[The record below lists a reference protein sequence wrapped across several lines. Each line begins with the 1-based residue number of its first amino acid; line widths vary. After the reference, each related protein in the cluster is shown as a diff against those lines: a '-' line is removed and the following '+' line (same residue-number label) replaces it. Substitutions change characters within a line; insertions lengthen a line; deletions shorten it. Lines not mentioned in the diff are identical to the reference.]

1 MNSYSKLLASLILA
15 CFMGKASALNLSHL
29 GDNVYCMSFYSFA
42 ISESPDTDN
51 IMELQ
56 KALDYHTN
64 FTLEASVILGLSMQ
78 ADANKE
84 NNATISRLVNLANE
98 ELIAEIRAK
107 DWSSFINDNKEVCSD
122 IRESTT
128 KTSNI
133 NLNAKDIFTH
143 PYIEAVPMG
152 SSEEVFF
159 FFKKYT
165 TLFLAWVYFFVLAAF
180 LWGIILP
187 LVAWG
192 GLPQRVFVLGAFT
205 FGGYYVIQVLR
216 ALFPAVNKLRG
227 TIAFAQ
233 GALFIPLLGF
243 LLGFFILIGIIFTPI
258 IFPLQ
263 YYKSVVYG
271 GAPISTHER
280 IKEAREHWNLT
291 GVYEPNFTI
300 EDTSIRYIAF
310 DDKDEFDQSGAKIS
324 MFWWGD
330 INLVIKNQSDLPLVY
345 GEVFCSIQS
354 PTSEVMKF
362 ISYINP
368 VIEYSTQTQ
377 MINNFNSTGFG
388 AADEDDPQFFFNGI
402 QTKETESSNKENL
415 YKQYQIFC
423 KPLASFHSTKFFKN
437 IGPVKAIF
445 DRSNQSITLTNN
457 SNTKVSYF
465 SLECINN
472 NSEYTRAEFKIDEYG
487 SRLNPGFSRVYK
499 NDDLEF
505 SPRILQGP
513 SSKNFSDFSLT
524 KALDC
529 GLYSFDDDKP
539 FFLFRPFIWLW
550 NYSYIIFCIG
560 LGLFFLLPRLQR
572 NS

>member
-15 CFMGKASALNLSHL
+15 CCMGKASALNLSHL

-64 FTLEASVILGLSMQ
+64 FALEASVILGLSMQ

-107 DWSSFINDNKEVCSD
+107 DWSSFINDNQELCST
-122 IRESTT
+122 IREGAP
-128 KTSNI
+128 KISNI
-133 NLNAKDIFTH
+133 DLNAKDIFIH
-143 PYIEAVPMG
+143 PYIEAVPMN
-152 SSEEVFF
+152 SVDKVVF

-165 TLFLAWVYFFVLAAF
+165 TLFLAWVYFFVLATIN
-180 LWGIILP
+180 WGIILP
-187 LVAWG
+187 LVTYG
-192 GLPQRVFVLGAFT
+192 GLPKKVFQLGAIT
-205 FGGYYVIQVLR
+205 FGGYY
-216 ALFPAVNKLRG
+216 ALQALWPAVNQLKFA
-227 TIAFAQ
+227 ISAAQ
-233 GALFIPLLGF
+233 GALAMGMIFF
-243 LLGFFILIGIIFTPI
+243 LLGFSILILIIVTPI
-258 IFPLQ
+258 VVPQQ
-263 YYKSVVYG
+263 YYNSVVYG
-271 GAPISTHER
+271 GASISTHER
-280 IKEAREHWNLT
+280 IKEAREYWNLT

-362 ISYINP
+362 VSYIDP
-368 VIEYSTQTQ
+368 VIEYSTQIQ
-377 MINNFNSTGFG
+377 KINNFNPTGFG
-388 AADEDDPQFFFNGI
+388 AAEEDDPQFFFKGI
-402 QTKETESSNKENL
+402 QTKETEFSNQENL

-423 KPLASFHSTKFFKN
+423 NPLASFHSPKFFKN
-437 IGPVKAIF
+437 KGPVKAIF

-457 SNTKVSYF
+457 SKTKVSYF

-472 NSEYTRAEFKIDEYG
+472 NGEFTRAEFKIDEYG

-539 FFLFRPFIWLW
+539 FFLFRPFIWYW
-550 NYSYIIFCIG
+550 NYSHIIFWIG
-560 LGLFFLLPRLQR
+560 LGLFFLLSRVQR
-572 NS
+572 KS